1 MSYIEDKYVGLI
13 SVRLDKFVKKNKIY
27 NFRCLYCGDSQ
38 KYKNKARGYLYAIK
52 DTYNFKCHNCGK
64 SCSFPTLL
72 KDLDSTLYDQYI
84 FEKFKNGNV
93 KELELIK
100 PTVKKEKPIF
110 KKKYFNLP
118 TILSLNKEHFARYYL
133 ENRKIPEDKLKE
145 LYFCERFKEWTN
157 TQKETFNTIK
167 YDEPRIIIPLVY
179 QKNIFGFQGRSLT
192 KNSKLKY
199 ITILLNDEVP
209 KIYGLD
215 DIDWSKNVYVLEGPI
230 DSMFVSNAI
239 AMVGAD
245 VNISS
250 IPDYQQTDFIF
261 VYDNERRNKEIISRM
276 ERTIDEGH
284 SLVIWPLDLN
294 YKDANDMIMAGLN
307 PEDII
312 KKNTF
317 RGLEA
322 RAKMIGWKRI

>member
-72 KDLDSTLYDQYI
+72 KDLDGTLYDQYI
-84 FEKFKNGNV
+84 FEKFKNGTV

-100 PTVKKEKPIF
+100 PVVKKEKPVF
-110 KKKYFNLP
+110 KKRYFNLP

-284 SLVIWPLDLN
+284 SLVIWPLDLK
-294 YKDANDMIMAGLN
+294 YKDVNDMIMAGLN

-322 RAKMIGWKRI
+322 RVKMIGWKRI